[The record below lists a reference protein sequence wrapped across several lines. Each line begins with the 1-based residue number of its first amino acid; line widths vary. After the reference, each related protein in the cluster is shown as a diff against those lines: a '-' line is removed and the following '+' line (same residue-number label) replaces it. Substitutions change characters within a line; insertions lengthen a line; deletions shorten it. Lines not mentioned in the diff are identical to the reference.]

1 MGVLMLNGTVPDFQ
15 RFPILVKASEAE
27 KNFLAKQESAAAA
40 EQQAEI
46 DQRAAA
52 PRRKLLVGNL
62 HPNITEGDLR
72 TVLAPFGDVES
83 VDMST
88 VAPGSAVVSFVKA
101 EDAMKAST
109 KIAGIELGAG
119 TPISVQFYEPGATVM
134 GAASAGDWKF
144 DNSGGVG
151 APTAAFTI
159 TNMFDPSKE
168 DGNNWRDDIK
178 ADVTEECRSKGDVK
192 HVYVDAS
199 DPRGLVHVLFADSS
213 SANAAALALHG
224 RWFGGRAITCA
235 HTDPAAYNYQSLP

>member
-1 MGVLMLNGTVPDFQ
+1 MKATEKQIRKFFEKVGKVRDVIMIRDKYTNRHKGYAYVELNDLESVPMVLMLNGTVPDFQ

-88 VAPGSAVVSFVKA
+88 
-101 EDAMKAST
+101 ASRSSPPST
-109 KIAGIELGAG
+109 RRSS
-119 TPISVQFYEPGATVM
+119 PRFY
-134 GAASAGDWKF
+134 
-144 DNSGGVG
+144 
-151 APTAAFTI
+151 
-159 TNMFDPSKE
+159 
-168 DGNNWRDDIK
+168 R
-178 ADVTEECRSKGDVK
+178 RS
-192 HVYVDAS
+192 
-199 DPRGLVHVLFADSS
+199 
-213 SANAAALALHG
+213 
-224 RWFGGRAITCA
+224 
-235 HTDPAAYNYQSLP
+235 NYQQRNRYATPSPRSASSTPTSQRLRM